1 MQVGVALAVDFR
13 LYQGIR
19 NHLEMFTEVGI
30 LPEEQLVLAKSQKMQ
45 EQFRKAVAHFELEER
60 SSAKRSSSTCFYL
73 MLAWRQE

>member
-45 EQFRKAVAHFELEER
+45 EQFRKAVAHFELE
-60 SSAKRSSSTCFYL
+60 
-73 MLAWRQE
+73 